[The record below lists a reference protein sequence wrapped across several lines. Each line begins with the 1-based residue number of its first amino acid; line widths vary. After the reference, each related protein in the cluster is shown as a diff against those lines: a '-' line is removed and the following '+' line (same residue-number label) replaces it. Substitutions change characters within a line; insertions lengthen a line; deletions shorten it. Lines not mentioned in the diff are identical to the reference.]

1 MSHISILMENQ
12 PGALSR
18 VVGLFSQRGYN
29 IDSLSVA
36 PTNDSSL
43 SRLTMVVKEEESV
56 ISQIL
61 KQLNK
66 VIDVVE
72 VQNLSDIESVS
83 LEIAIVKLKITEKEA
98 KKIIESAF
106 PVVGEIINHKDA
118 FVMIKLIGSNHEVD
132 DFLLSLNK
140 QKFLEV
146 TRSGLLGM
154 GKGENFLISE
164 SETTIEY

>member
-72 VQNLSDIESVS
+72 VQNLSDVESVS

-98 KKIIESAF
+98 SKIIESAF
-106 PVVGEIINHKDA
+106 PIVGEIINHKDE

-132 DFLLSLNK
+132 DFLLS
-140 QKFLEV
+140 
-146 TRSGLLGM
+146 
-154 GKGENFLISE
+154 
-164 SETTIEY
+164 

>member
-1 MSHISILMENQ
+1 M
-12 PGALSR
+12 
-18 VVGLFSQRGYN
+18 
-29 IDSLSVA
+29 
-36 PTNDSSL
+36 
-43 SRLTMVVKEEESV
+43 
-56 ISQIL
+56 
-61 KQLNK
+61 NK

-140 QKFLEV
+140 HKFLEV

-154 GKGENFLISE
+154 GTGENFLISE

>member
-1 MSHISILMENQ
+1 MENQ

-72 VQNLSDIESVS
+72 VQNLSDVESVS

-118 FVMIKLIGSNHEVD
+118 FVMIKPF
-132 DFLLSLNK
+132 FLSTRKPLPNLKPTFLSSINGLSTDTLNFTEYK
-140 QKFLEV
+140 LASSKYFSDNELE
-146 TRSGLLGM
+146 
-154 GKGENFLISE
+154 
-164 SETTIEY
+164 

>member
-43 SRLTMVVKEEESV
+43 SRLTMVVREEESV

-66 VIDVVE
+66 VITSHTSFHIEFVLLYLN
-72 VQNLSDIESVS
+72 NLV
-83 LEIAIVKLKITEKEA
+83 LKMT
-98 KKIIESAF
+98 
-106 PVVGEIINHKDA
+106 NH
-118 FVMIKLIGSNHEVD
+118 V
-132 DFLLSLNK
+132 
-140 QKFLEV
+140 
-146 TRSGLLGM
+146 
-154 GKGENFLISE
+154 
-164 SETTIEY
+164 

>member
-1 MSHISILMENQ
+1 MENQ

-43 SRLTMVVKEEESV
+43 SRLTMVVKEEERV

-72 VQNLSDIESVS
+72 VQNLSCLLYTSPS
-83 LEIAIVKLKITEKEA
+83 
-98 KKIIESAF
+98 
-106 PVVGEIINHKDA
+106 PR
-118 FVMIKLIGSNHEVD
+118 
-132 DFLLSLNK
+132 DF
-140 QKFLEV
+140 
-146 TRSGLLGM
+146 G
-154 GKGENFLISE
+154 
-164 SETTIEY
+164 

>member
-72 VQNLSDIESVS
+72 VQNLSDVESVS

-106 PVVGEIINHKDA
+106 PVVGEIKGHNGV
-118 FVMIKLIGSNHEVD
+118 FVAVMHSGVTLAPLIGQ
-132 DFLLSLNK
+132 LLASEMLKSLK
-140 QKFLEV
+140 SPLLETFRPSRFV
-146 TRSGLLGM
+146 
-154 GKGENFLISE
+154 N
-164 SETTIEY
+164 

>member
-1 MSHISILMENQ
+1 MENQ

-43 SRLTMVVKEEESV
+43 SRLTMVVKEEERV

-72 VQNLSDIESVS
+72 VQNLSDVESVS
-83 LEIAIVKLKITEKEA
+83 LEIAIVKLKIC
-98 KKIIESAF
+98 
-106 PVVGEIINHKDA
+106 
-118 FVMIKLIGSNHEVD
+118 
-132 DFLLSLNK
+132 LLYTSPSP
-140 QKFLEV
+140 
-146 TRSGLLGM
+146 RD
-154 GKGENFLISE
+154 
-164 SETTIEY
+164 